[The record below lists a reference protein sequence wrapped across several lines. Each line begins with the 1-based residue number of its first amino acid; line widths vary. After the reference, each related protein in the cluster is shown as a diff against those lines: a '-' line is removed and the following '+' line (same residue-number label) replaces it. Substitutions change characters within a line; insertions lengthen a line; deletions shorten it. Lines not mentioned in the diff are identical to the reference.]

1 MNPLPVLIANGLEDI
16 IGFVVFLVIA
26 GIVWAIQAFGKMA
39 QKGRIQR
46 PQPRPQQRPPE
57 GVNLEDEIG
66 EFLRKAARRRQQ
78 EQPPPA
84 RQPAGKQAVRA
95 EVVAGQGPARADV
108 LRQRAREAARRQAGA
123 GQAARRAAQYG
134 PPRVEAM
141 PSPGPPRAPVAGPAT
156 PSVAAR
162 AEPTAETPR
171 IEPLAAPAAGRPG
184 AVPSGASAAGL
195 YALLA
200 EPANLRQ
207 AIVLTEILNRPE
219 GRW

>member
-1 MNPLPVLIANGLEDI
+1 LIANGLEDV
-16 IGFVVFLVIA
+16 IGFIVFLAVA
-26 GIVWAIQAFGKMA
+26 GFIWAIQALAKMA
-39 QKGRIQR
+39 QKGRMQR
-46 PQPRPQQRPPE
+46 PQRRPQQRPPE

-78 EQPPPA
+78 EQAPPPPA
-84 RQPAGKQAVRA
+84 RQPAGEQAVRA
-95 EVVAGQGPARADV
+95 EVVAGQGPARAEM

-134 PPRVEAM
+134 PPQAEAR
-141 PSPGPPRAPVAGPAT
+141 PSPGPTRARITAPAT

-162 AEPTAETPR
+162 EEPTAETPR
-171 IEPLAAPAAGRPG
+171 IASLAALAAGSPG
-184 AVPSGASAAGL
+184 AAASGASAAGL
-195 YALLA
+195 YALLS

-219 GRW
+219 ERW